1 MTTDSRIPVDEV
13 TPIEVTDPSRI
24 WDAEMMVQF
33 VRDLRAANR
42 LKSYLLASGAELP
55 DKLTSELAA
64 LSARTLGKSEDP
76 HDARGAC

>member
-1 MTTDSRIPVDEV
+1 MTTDSRTPVDEFAPV
-13 TPIEVTDPSRI
+13 GVADPSRI
-24 WDAEMMVQF
+24 WDAEMMAQF

-64 LSARTLGKSEDP
+64 LSARTLGKREDSYDP
-76 HDARGAC
+76 SSAC